1 MARQMQTNNKRTDP
15 FAVAAEK
22 ACQSTISRGIEFA
35 LPRGAGVL
43 SDQTVLVVDDDTEMQ
58 NFLRDVLI
66 SQGFSVHT
74 VSNGR
79 DAISEAFTLKPDLIL
94 LDLIMASIDGVA
106 VCKALRTNEKT
117 QRTPILVVTG
127 SLSNKQIEESMT
139 SGADDFISKPVDVQ
153 DMLVRV
159 RALLKCRDIVD
170 PIERL
175 SRYVETVRE
184 MSEGLSHPTQTTGE

>member
-1 MARQMQTNNKRTDP
+1 
-15 FAVAAEK
+15 
-22 ACQSTISRGIEFA
+22 
-35 LPRGAGVL
+35 
-43 SDQTVLVVDDDTEMQ
+43 MQ

-74 VSNGR
+74 VSTGR

-117 QRTPILVVTG
+117 QHTPILVVTG

-184 MSEGLSHPTQTTGE
+184 MSEGLSHPTHPTAE

>member
-1 MARQMQTNNKRTDP
+1 MKNLAGMLILGVLNGYY
-15 FAVAAEK
+15 A
-22 ACQSTISRGIEFA
+22 
-35 LPRGAGVL
+35 RGAGNL
-43 SDQTVLVVDDDTEMQ
+43 SDQTVLVVDDDAEMQ

-74 VSNGR
+74 VGTGR
-79 DAISEAFTLKPDLIL
+79 DALSEAFALKPDLIL
-94 LDLIMASIDGVA
+94 LDLIMSTMDGVA

-117 QRTPILVVTG
+117 QHTPILVVTG

-170 PIERL
+170 PIDRL

-184 MSEGLSHPTQTTGE
+184 MSDELAHRAHSASE

>member
-1 MARQMQTNNKRTDP
+1 
-15 FAVAAEK
+15 
-22 ACQSTISRGIEFA
+22 
-35 LPRGAGVL
+35 
-43 SDQTVLVVDDDTEMQ
+43 MQ
-58 NFLRDVLI
+58 NFLRDVLA
-66 SQGFSVHT
+66 SQGFSVRT
-74 VSNGR
+74 VSSGR
-79 DAISEAFTLKPDLIL
+79 EAIGEAFTFNPDLIL
-94 LDLIMASIDGVA
+94 LDLIMATTDGVA

-170 PIERL
+170 PIDRL
-175 SRYVETVRE
+175 SRYVETVRA
-184 MSEGLSHPTQTTGE
+184 MSEEVSRSQPASE

>member
-1 MARQMQTNNKRTDP
+1 M
-15 FAVAAEK
+15 
-22 ACQSTISRGIEFA
+22 
-35 LPRGAGVL
+35 
-43 SDQTVLVVDDDTEMQ
+43 VDDDAEMQ
-58 NFLRDVLI
+58 NFLRDILA
-66 SQGFSVHT
+66 SQGFTVHT
-74 VSNGR
+74 VGTGR
-79 DAISEAFTLKPDLIL
+79 EAISKAFDLKPDLIL
-94 LDLIMASIDGVA
+94 LDLIMASTDGVA

-117 QRTPILVVTG
+117 QHTPILVVTG

-170 PIERL
+170 PIDRL

-184 MSEGLSHPTQTTGE
+184 MTEELSHRTQPTGD

>member
-1 MARQMQTNNKRTDP
+1 MQK
-15 FAVAAEK
+15 
-22 ACQSTISRGIEFA
+22 
-35 LPRGAGVL
+35 
-43 SDQTVLVVDDDTEMQ
+43 
-58 NFLRDVLI
+58 FLRDVLA

-74 VSNGR
+74 VSTGR
-79 DAISEAFTLKPDLIL
+79 EAIAQAFALKPDLIL
-94 LDLIMASIDGVA
+94 LDLIMASVDGVA

-117 QRTPILVVTG
+117 EHTPILVVTG

-170 PIERL
+170 PIDRL

-184 MSEGLSHPTQTTGE
+184 MSDALSHHANPPSE